1 MQIYEIRRFL
11 HIFAVQKIASLPLP
25 DNNHDSTD
33 ISMKLLRLAACAAC
47 AAATLLTLSA
57 KKKQTPAPKPAP
69 VRVAWNTGMQNPDG
83 TPADS
88 TEMWI
93 ARPAEGKANGTTV
106 VMIPGGGY
114 AFVSMQNEG
123 YDWLDWFTGQGYTVG
138 ILKYRLPKG
147 NPDMPIDDAQRA
159 VGFFKQHAAEFD
171 IDPSRVGVMGF
182 SAGGHLA
189 ASTAVAPVPDARM
202 LRQQPAGALTRPMPA
217 GPDFQVLVYPVI
229 SLTPQLTHSDSRNN
243 FLGKDAT
250 PEMVLAYSP
259 ELHVTSS
266 TPTAFILATNDDPI
280 VKPGNSIAYYHA
292 LTDAGVPVSLHVY
305 PTGGHG
311 FGFST
316 DFPAHNQMIDE
327 LSAWLQTLGK

>member
-1 MQIYEIRRFL
+1 
-11 HIFAVQKIASLPLP
+11 
-25 DNNHDSTD
+25 
-33 ISMKLLRLAACAAC
+33 MKLLRLAACATV
-47 AAATLLTLSA
+47 AAATLLPLSA
-57 KKKQTPAPKPAP
+57 KKKQTPEPKPEP

-93 ARPAEGKANGTTV
+93 ARPAKGKANGTTV

-147 NPDMPIDDAQRA
+147 NPETPIDDAQRA
-159 VGFFKQHAAEFD
+159 IGYFKQHSAELG

-189 ASTAVAPVPDARM
+189 ATTAVSQAPDARM
-202 LRQQPAGALTRPMPA
+202 LKQPANVPLNRPMA
-217 GPDFQVLVYPVI
+217 AAPDFQVLIYPVI

-259 ELHVTSS
+259 ELHVTNS

-280 VKPGNSIAYYHA
+280 VKPGNSIAYYQA
-292 LTDAGVPVSLHVY
+292 LTKAGVPVSLHVY

-316 DFPAHNQMIDE
+316 GFPGHDQMTEE
-327 LSAWLQTLGK
+327 LSAWLKALAK